1 VVVTKTPSERRSLP
15 PLHVAI
21 PALVG
26 AWAVAFEI
34 PHFIAQVARDAAAT
48 DFRLFYVAAEAG
60 TRWGW
65 PHMYDPARLQQLS
78 QPFGPA
84 DSAITPVYTY
94 LNPPL
99 LAWLVTPLTVLPL
112 PAALYVWT
120 AINIAAFVM
129 AWRLAAPGRGFAQ
142 FSVLLVSL
150 ALWPVAFSIER
161 GQAVLITYALAIGC
175 WRLAARRREVLA
187 GILLGLAWALRPQDV
202 ALLPAVLLIC
212 GFRRAT
218 VYWLATTV
226 ALWAVFAVVI
236 GPTGLGTYLGVLAW
250 AASDPSYNATP
261 LASPFGPQATLIVS
275 QAVFAAVALAAVWR
289 QRRNWSLAFAIGIL
303 GTLISAV
310 HVHEYDYVGL
320 IVAAWLALGE
330 TTSVVEL
337 VWLGI
342 GIVCVQ
348 VPLIGIRLPILF
360 WQPVWL
366 AMLAFRRKS
375 PATVPAE

>member
-1 VVVTKTPSERRSLP
+1 MVVTETPTARRRLP
-15 PLHVAI
+15 PLQVAI
-21 PALVG
+21 PALIG

-34 PHFIAQVARDAAAT
+34 PHFIGQVARDAAAT
-48 DFRLFYVAAEAG
+48 DFRLFYISAEAG

-65 PHMYDPARLQQLS
+65 PHMYDPARLQELS
-78 QPFGPA
+78 QVFGPS
-84 DSAITPVYTY
+84 DVAITPVYTY

-99 LAWLVTPLTVLPL
+99 LAWLVAPLTVLPL

-120 AINIAAFVM
+120 AINIAAFVV
-129 AWRLAAPGRGFAQ
+129 AWRLASPGRGFAR

-150 ALWPVAFSIER
+150 ALWPVAFSVER
-161 GQAVLITYALAIGC
+161 GQAVLITFALAVGC
-175 WRLAARRREVLA
+175 WWLAARHREVLA
-187 GILLGLAWALRPQDV
+187 GVLLGLAWALRPQDV

-236 GPTGLGTYLGVLAW
+236 GPTGFGTYLGVLAW

-261 LASPFGPQATLIVS
+261 LATPFGPQATLIAS
-275 QAVFAAVALAAVWR
+275 QAAFAAVALAAVWR
-289 QRRNWSLAFAIGIL
+289 QRRRWNLAFAIGIL

-320 IVAAWLALGE
+320 IIAAWLALGE

-337 VWLGI
+337 VWLAI
-342 GIVCVQ
+342 GVVCVQ

-366 AMLAFRRKS
+366 AMLAFRRES
-375 PATVPAE
+375 PATAPAE

>member
-1 VVVTKTPSERRSLP
+1 MP

-21 PALVG
+21 PALIG

-34 PHFIAQVARDAAAT
+34 PHFIGQVARDAAAT
-48 DFRLFYVAAEAG
+48 DFRLFYISAEAG
-60 TRWGW
+60 IRWGW
-65 PHMYDPARLQQLS
+65 PHMYDPARLHELS
-78 QPFGPA
+78 QVFGPSDA
-84 DSAITPVYTY
+84 AITPVYTY

-99 LAWLVTPLTVLPL
+99 LAWLVAPLTVLPL
-112 PAALYVWT
+112 PAALYLWT
-120 AINIAAFVM
+120 AINIAAFVA
-129 AWRLAAPGRGFAQ
+129 AWRLASPGRGFAQ
-142 FSVLLVSL
+142 FSVLSVSL
-150 ALWPVAFSIER
+150 ALWPVAFSVER
-161 GQAVLITYALAIGC
+161 GQAVLITFGLAIGG
-175 WRLAARRREVLA
+175 WWLAARRREVLA
-187 GILLGLAWALRPQDV
+187 GVLLGLAWALRPQDV

-261 LASPFGPQATLIVS
+261 LATPFGPQATLIAS
-275 QAVFAAVALAAVWR
+275 QAVFAAVALAAVWQ
-289 QRRNWSLAFAIGIL
+289 QRRRWNLAFAIGIL

-337 VWLGI
+337 AWLAI

-366 AMLAFRRKS
+366 AMLAFRRES
-375 PATVPAE
+375 PVTVPAE